1 MDKPPKEIYRYMIEE
16 ILVHDDKEPGTP
28 LYNKYIREDIVE
40 RIRLSAY
47 AGAYARIMSN
57 LNKEK
62 K

>member
-1 MDKPPKEIYRYMIEE
+1 MNKPPEEIYRYMVDG
-16 ILVHDDKEPGTP
+16 ILVHEGKEPRNP

-40 RIRLSAY
+40 KIRLSAY

-57 LNKEK
+57 LNKGK

>member
-1 MDKPPKEIYRYMIEE
+1 MNKPPKEIYRYMIEE
-16 ILVHDDKEPGTP
+16 ILVYDNKEPRKI
-28 LYNKYIREDIVE
+28 LYDKYIRWDIVE
-40 RIRLSAY
+40 RMRLSAY